1 MDDTDLTSPARSSM
15 RSALQ
20 HAAFRRLVVGLAAS
34 QAGDWLYN
42 VALLAYVYDRTH
54 SASWLGATTAA
65 RVLPIVVLGPLGGVL
80 ADRYDRRR
88 LMILADVARAVAMVG
103 LAAGALGGLPVLFAP
118 MLAALATAAGAA
130 YPACTAASVARL
142 VPAADL
148 PAANAVR
155 TAIGPVC
162 IVGGPVLGALLLA
175 VAPAPAAFGLNALTF
190 LLSAAAVWSIPA
202 GSAFRPAH
210 RPAASKVWAELHEGA
225 TALLGHRRA
234 LRLVGADVLASFVYG
249 VLTVALLLVG
259 THIGVTSGGYGLLLG
274 ATGAGGVVGT
284 ALAAR
289 LAASAR
295 PTAVLVGALAAVAM
309 PLPLL
314 AITSGIVPAM
324 LWAALSGAGATVVEV
339 LTETILQTELDDA
352 VLARAYGFAFPIS
365 IAGICFGGAVAAP
378 LIGAF
383 GLLPVLTGVA
393 ALVAAYALGL
403 VRQARVRQVTPVRT
417 APSAA
422 LV

>member
-1 MDDTDLTSPARSSM
+1 
-15 RSALQ
+15 
-20 HAAFRRLVVGLAAS
+20 
-34 QAGDWLYN
+34 
-42 VALLAYVYDRTH
+42 
-54 SASWLGATTAA
+54 
-65 RVLPIVVLGPLGGVL
+65 
-80 ADRYDRRR
+80 
-88 LMILADVARAVAMVG
+88 
-103 LAAGALGGLPVLFAP
+103 
-118 MLAALATAAGAA
+118 
-130 YPACTAASVARL
+130 
-142 VPAADL
+142 
-148 PAANAVR
+148 
-155 TAIGPVC
+155 
-162 IVGGPVLGALLLA
+162 
-175 VAPAPAAFGLNALTF
+175 

-249 VLTVALLLVG
+249 VLTVALVLVG
-259 THIGVTSGGYGLLLG
+259 THIGV
-274 ATGAGGVVGT
+274 
-284 ALAAR
+284 
-289 LAASAR
+289 
-295 PTAVLVGALAAVAM
+295 
-309 PLPLL
+309 
-314 AITSGIVPAM
+314 TSGIVPAM